1 MSTVVILTPI
11 IIGGWP
17 TITAAVAGAAVALG
31 LTVKETAKEEVRNAV
46 QEANVEQEVEIA
58 LSESEVLAQSMT
70 TNKEIVLTKGNV
82 ELRVRRDERGRCSVC
97 AKGKGHSKAEL
108 KQMAEEFTQKMTQC
122 FVYNR
127 VATEL
132 KNKNFQIVNEEVMD
146 DQAIRINVRRWVD

>member
-1 MSTVVILTPI
+1 MSTVFILTPV

-17 TITAAVAGAAVALG
+17 TITAAIAGAATALG
-31 LTVKETAKEEVRNAV
+31 LAVKESVKKEVKNAV
-46 QEANVEQEVEIA
+46 QQANVEQQVEVT
-58 LSESEVLAQSMT
+58 LSESEVLAQSMA

-108 KQMAEEFTQKMTQC
+108 KQMAEVFTQKMTQC

-132 KNKNFQIVNEEVMD
+132 KNKNFQVVNEEVMD
-146 DQAIRINVRRWVD
+146 DEAIRINVRRWVD